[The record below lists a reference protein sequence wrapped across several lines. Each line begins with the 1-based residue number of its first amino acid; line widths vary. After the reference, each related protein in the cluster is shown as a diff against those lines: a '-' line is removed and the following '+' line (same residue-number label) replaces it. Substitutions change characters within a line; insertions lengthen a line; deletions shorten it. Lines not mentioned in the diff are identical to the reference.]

1 MMDLIKINTE
11 ESSPANSIEMT
22 QATRE
27 DVIGLLDKEEY
38 YDLLMEMQET
48 M

>member
-1 MMDLIKINTE
+1 MDLIKINTE
-11 ESSPANSIEMT
+11 KLSPVNLIEMT
-22 QATRE
+22 QTTKE
-27 DVIGLLDKEEY
+27 EVIVLLDKEEY